1 MSYIIKYCE
10 ICGQEYHVHSNGS
23 IKGACK
29 HINTSKSHGHKLF
42 KANMANTLELD
53 KMVEEE
59 RKKSRSKKSKRA
71 KPRSG

>member
-1 MSYIIKYCE
+1 
-10 ICGQEYHVHSNGS
+10 
-23 IKGACK
+23 
-29 HINTSKSHGHKLF
+29 
-42 KANMANTLELD
+42 MANTSELD